1 MAFSIHIKVLTS
13 YYLEIK
19 GDCKIRIQLL
29 VDINENEWNQLMEYI
44 IQWHLTIEEELKRIG
59 KYKNRYY

>member
-1 MAFSIHIKVLTS
+1 
-13 YYLEIK
+13 
-19 GDCKIRIQLL
+19 

-59 KYKNRYY
+59 KYKNKYY